1 MRKLPARARLSA
13 MHRARAA
20 LVLLLLACT
29 SLAHA
34 DGELPGA
41 EVEGYPACVRAIEP
55 SRAAVAFTTSAPAA
69 RAGSRILATLAAVR
83 ASLRDTRYDHVT
95 RVNARRGIYHW

>member
-1 MRKLPARARLSA
+1 TLTAMLRART
-13 MHRARAA
+13 A
-20 LVLLLLACT
+20 LVVLLLGGV
-29 SLAHA
+29 SLARA

-55 SRAAVAFTTSAPAA
+55 SRAAVAFTRSEPAA
-69 RAGSRILATLAAVR
+69 RAGARILAALDAVR

-95 RVNARRGIYHW
+95 RVDARRGVYHWDCSGMA